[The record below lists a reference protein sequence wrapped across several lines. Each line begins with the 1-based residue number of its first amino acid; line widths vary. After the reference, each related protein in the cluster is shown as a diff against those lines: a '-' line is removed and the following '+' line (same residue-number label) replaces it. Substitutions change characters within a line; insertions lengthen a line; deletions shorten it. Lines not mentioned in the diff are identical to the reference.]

1 MERPIAAAQRKRS
14 EFKKNGRA
22 ERGEWSAKLTES
34 LWKALKVCWGRV
46 RIDTEKESETK
57 RGGVENSGGGEIGG
71 VEWRLKEEVKD

>member
-1 MERPIAAAQRKRS
+1 M
-14 EFKKNGRA
+14 
-22 ERGEWSAKLTES
+22 TES

-57 RGGVENSGGGEIGG
+57 RGGVENSGGEGEIGG